1 MKTDSI
7 VDSAKK
13 YLEECIATG
22 SLRPGQQIKEQPIA
36 ATLRISRPPIREA
49 LNILEAEG
57 LVFRKKRRGAFVSEI
72 TERDVWEIYTL
83 KSALYDLGI
92 TLAFDR
98 IGDEAIGRMEQ
109 IVREMEVCI
118 AASQVDHDSYQFL
131 NEQFH
136 NVMFDIAG
144 HKRLKKIVCIL
155 HNQIKPFTRISLRDE
170 DHLENSFRYHR
181 SILGAIRE
189 RDEMETR
196 RLTREHI
203 FTGLECLVPY
213 CREQNMEAPSGSAEG
228 KVCEFGQNPLERQS
242 GSGKVV

>member
-1 MKTDSI
+1 MKMDSI

-13 YLEECIATG
+13 YLEECIVTG
-22 SLRPGQQIKEQPIA
+22 SLRPGQQIKEQAIA

-49 LNILEAEG
+49 LNVLEAEG

-109 IVREMEVCI
+109 IIREMEVCI
-118 AASQVDHDSYQFL
+118 AASQVDPDAYQSL
-131 NEQFH
+131 NEKFH
-136 NVMFDIAG
+136 NVLFEIAG
-144 HKRLKKIVCIL
+144 HKRLKKIVSIL

-170 DHLENSFRYHR
+170 DHLKNSFRYHR
-181 SILGAIRE
+181 FILEAIGK
-189 RDEMETR
+189 RDEMLTR

-203 FTGLECLVPY
+203 FTGLECLVTY
-213 CREQNMEAPSGSAEG
+213 FREQNMEVLSGG
-228 KVCEFGQNPLERQS
+228 LEREICERGQSSLKWQS
-242 GSGKVV
+242 GSGKIV